1 MRFCGTI
8 SADNTL
14 FIIIG
19 TIIICS
25 GAGAAAVE
33 GQPHHLCYRQGHCGR
48 YYRSVVLLLSLL
60 LVILVCFQARLIQFF
75 FLYPPCAASSSLLV
89 ADAVVLYV
97 VYTTRCIQTAVHLAN
112 KVTEYIFALN
122 SLGLTLS
129 HYFHLDN
136 NYK

>member
-1 MRFCGTI
+1 MVLARLLLKV
-8 SADNTL
+8 SR
-14 FIIIG
+14 IIFVIARA
-19 TIIICS
+19 T
-25 GAGAAAVE
+25 AAVTTNPWME
-33 GQPHHLCYRQGHCGR
+33 
-48 YYRSVVLLLSLL
+48 LLSIL

-97 VYTTRCIQTAVHLAN
+97 VYTPRCIQTAVHSAN